1 MDSLEAEAAAA
12 AAVSHHISPDR
23 CEQRTQRNVT
33 AAFLSLSDTPLAFRS
48 EPAFAHYANRI
59 DSISNAFIRLIIP
72 KVKFVHCQRSAR
84 ILNQVSGSVR
94 VD

>member
-12 AAVSHHISPDR
+12 AAFSRHISLDR

-33 AAFLSLSDTPLAFRS
+33 AAFLSPSDTPLAFRS
-48 EPAFAHYANRI
+48 KTAFAHYANHI
-59 DSISNAFIRLIIP
+59 DSISNAFIRLIIK
-72 KVKFVHCQRSAR
+72 KVKSLQSKTSAH
-84 ILNQVSGSVR
+84 IQNQVSGSVW